1 MTISASRLLSIVA
14 LVFAVLAPFISTG
27 IPLLV
32 VAVVLL
38 AIANLL

>member
-1 MTISASRLLSIVA
+1 MHYRHILAVIALLCAA
-14 LVFAVLAPFISTG
+14 LSLFVPG

-38 AIANLL
+38 AVLFLV